1 MKHILSSIILAT
13 ITIGCFAQSDYKLTG
28 KSDKISHL
36 IKFMPADKMVGKAS
50 EQGRDRLDSTYY
62 LDTRIYEFPY
72 ESKKEQQD
80 VKNLIAAIL
89 QAHDL
94 DMPHYTG
101 GFSASNLLRTD
112 NPIES
117 KRLQMYFGE
126 NIAPF
131 VVGGKGRNYAVVR
144 FNSKQNPYYRHVIGI
159 EWWLERMNNKHQ
171 VVKFQTFRIFGPF
184 SKEHY
189 EYALKQSNISK
200 ADVETDD
207 LYADYIERFERVVR
221 SGDVETDDLYGDYID
236 DLYADYIGDDGPFLK
251 MSKNWRLEG
260 GILIGGE
267 FTTNHMLSE
276 VRVLAK
282 LLDTSTDDTSKRA
295 AVKSINKR
303 VTILLTTATDE
314 EKTELYRILNDIP
327 GYYVQ
332 VTPPN
337 GVVVTRSFAW
347 YIDALPKLDVLSI
360 SWIQPG
366 SPNCIYIDENNE
378 EKPANFL
385 LQVFL
390 NSLDDMDIL
399 LED

>member
-36 IKFMPADKMVGKAS
+36 IKFMSADKMVGKAS

-131 VVGGKGRNYAVVR
+131 VVGGRGRNYAVVR

-159 EWWLERMNNKHQ
+159 EWWLERMNNKRQ

-207 LYADYIERFERVVR
+207 LY
-221 SGDVETDDLYGDYID
+221 GDYIR
-236 DLYADYIGDDGPFLK
+236 DDGPFLK
-251 MSKNWRLEG
+251 ISKNMRLEG

-267 FTTNHMLSE
+267 LTTKHMLPE
-276 VRVLAK
+276 VRVLGK
-282 LLDTSTDDTSKRA
+282 LLVTSTDETSKRA

-303 VTILLTTATDE
+303 VTILLTTSTE
-314 EKTELYRILNDIP
+314 EGKTELYRILNDIP

-332 VTPPN
+332 VTLPN
-337 GVVVTRSFAW
+337 GVVLTRSFAW
-347 YIDALPKLDVLSI
+347 YINALPKLDVLSI

>member
-13 ITIGCFAQSDYKLTG
+13 IAFGCFAQSKG
-28 KSDKISHL
+28 EAMPQSNKIEHL
-36 IKFMPADKMVGKAS
+36 IKTWPANWMIGKAG

-62 LDTRIYEFPY
+62 LDTRIYEY
-72 ESKKEQQD
+72 SYDSKKEQQG
-80 VKNLIAAIL
+80 VKDAVALILRAY
-89 QAHDL
+89 DK
-94 DMPHYTG
+94 DMPHCTG
-101 GFSASNLLRTD
+101 GFCSSNLLRVD

-117 KRLQMYFGE
+117 KKLEMYYGE

-131 VVGGKGRNYAVVR
+131 VVGGKGRNYAVLR

-159 EWWLERMNNKHQ
+159 EWWLERVDRKHQ
-171 VVKFQTFRIFGPF
+171 VAKFMTFRIFGPF

-189 EYALKQSNISK
+189 EYALQQSNISK

-207 LYADYIERFERVVR
+207 LY
-221 SGDVETDDLYGDYID
+221 GDYIRQ
-236 DLYADYIGDDGPFLK
+236 DGTFLK
-251 MSKNWRLEG
+251 ISKNGRIEG
-260 GILIGGE
+260 IVIGE
-267 FTTNHMLSE
+267 SPAKHMLSE
-276 VRVLAK
+276 VRVLGK
-282 LLDTSTDDTSKRA
+282 LLDTSTDETSKRA
-295 AVKSINKR
+295 TVKSINRR
-303 VTILLTTATDE
+303 VTTLLTTATDE

-337 GVVVTRSFAW
+337 GVVLTRSFAW
-347 YIDALPKLDVLSI
+347 YINALPKLDVLCN

-366 SPNCIYIDENNE
+366 SPNCIYIDGNNE

-399 LED
+399 LEN

>member
-36 IKFMPADKMVGKAS
+36 IKFMSADKMVGKAS

-131 VVGGKGRNYAVVR
+131 VVGGRGRNYAVVR

-159 EWWLERMNNKHQ
+159 EWWLERMNNKRQ

-200 ADVETDD
+200 DDVETDD
-207 LYADYIERFERVVR
+207 
-221 SGDVETDDLYGDYID
+221 VEMD

-251 MSKNWRLEG
+251 MGKCRLEG
-260 GILIGGE
+260 GYL
-267 FTTNHMLSE
+267 
-276 VRVLAK
+276 
-282 LLDTSTDDTSKRA
+282 
-295 AVKSINKR
+295 
-303 VTILLTTATDE
+303 
-314 EKTELYRILNDIP
+314 
-327 GYYVQ
+327 
-332 VTPPN
+332 
-337 GVVVTRSFAW
+337 
-347 YIDALPKLDVLSI
+347 
-360 SWIQPG
+360 
-366 SPNCIYIDENNE
+366 
-378 EKPANFL
+378 
-385 LQVFL
+385 
-390 NSLDDMDIL
+390 
-399 LED
+399 

>member
-36 IKFMPADKMVGKAS
+36 IKFMSADKMVGKAS

-131 VVGGKGRNYAVVR
+131 VVGGRGRNYAVVR

-159 EWWLERMNNKHQ
+159 EWWLERMNNKRQ

-189 EYALKQSNISK
+189 EYALQQSNRSK

-207 LYADYIERFERVVR
+207 
-221 SGDVETDDLYGDYID
+221 VEMD

-251 MSKNWRLEG
+251 MGKCRLEG

-276 VRVLAK
+276 VRVLGK
-282 LLDTSTDDTSKRA
+282 LLVTSTDETAKRA
-295 AVKSINKR
+295 AVLSINKR
-303 VTILLTTATDE
+303 VTTLLTTATDE
-314 EKTELYRILNDIP
+314 MKTELYRILNDIP

-332 VTPPN
+332 VNPPN
-337 GVVVTRSFAW
+337 GTILTKSFAW
-347 YIDALPKLDVLSI
+347 YIDALPTLDVLCN
-360 SWIQPG
+360 SWIQTG
-366 SPNCIYIDENNE
+366 SPNCVYLDENNE
-378 EKPANFL
+378 EKPANLL

-399 LED
+399 LEK

>member
-36 IKFMPADKMVGKAS
+36 IKFMSADKMVGKAS

-131 VVGGKGRNYAVVR
+131 VVGGRGRNYAVVR

-159 EWWLERMNNKHQ
+159 EWWLERMNNKRQ

-207 LYADYIERFERVVR
+207 LYGDYI
-221 SGDVETDDLYGDYID
+221 GDDVETD

-251 MSKNWRLEG
+251 IKNERLEG
-260 GILIGGE
+260 GILIGE
-267 FTTNHMLSE
+267 FSAKHMLSE
-276 VRVLAK
+276 VRVLGK

-303 VTILLTTATDE
+303 VTTFLGMATE
-314 EKTELYRILNDIP
+314 EGKNEMFHILNDIP
-327 GYYVQ
+327 GYYVLIT
-332 VTPPN
+332 TPD
-337 GVVVTRSFAW
+337 GIDLTRSFSW
-347 YIDALPKLDVLSI
+347 YINALPKLDVLCI

>member
-13 ITIGCFAQSDYKLTG
+13 IAIGCFAQSKGETMPQSNKMDN
-28 KSDKISHL
+28 L
-36 IKFMPADKMVGKAS
+36 IKAWPANWMVGKAG

-62 LDTRIYEFPY
+62 LDTRIYEY
-72 ESKKEQQD
+72 SYDSKKEQQG
-80 VKNLIAAIL
+80 VKDAVALILRAY
-89 QAHDL
+89 DK
-94 DMPHYTG
+94 DMPHCTG
-101 GFSASNLLRTD
+101 GFCSSNLLRVD

-117 KRLQMYFGE
+117 KKLEMYYGE

-131 VVGGKGRNYAVVR
+131 VVGGKGRNYAVLR

-159 EWWLERMNNKHQ
+159 EWWLERVDRKHQ
-171 VVKFQTFRIFGPF
+171 VAKFQTFRIFGPF

-200 ADVETDD
+200 DDVETDD
-207 LYADYIERFERVVR
+207 LYADY
-221 SGDVETDDLYGDYID
+221 ETDDW
-236 DLYADYIGDDGPFLK
+236 YADYIGDDGPFLK

-260 GILIGGE
+260 GILIGE
-267 FTTNHMLSE
+267 FTTKHMLSE
-276 VRVLAK
+276 VRVLGK
-282 LLDTSTDDTSKRA
+282 LLDTSTDETSKRA

-303 VTILLTTATDE
+303 VTTLLTTATDE
-314 EKTELYRILNDIP
+314 MKTELYRILNDIP

-332 VTPPN
+332 VNPPN
-337 GVVVTRSFAW
+337 GAVLTRSFAW
-347 YIDALPKLDVLSI
+347 YINALPKLDVLCN

-366 SPNCIYIDENNE
+366 SPNCIYIDGNNE

-399 LED
+399 LVN

>member
-36 IKFMPADKMVGKAS
+36 IKFMSADKMVGKAS

-80 VKNLIAAIL
+80 VKNLITAIL

-131 VVGGKGRNYAVVR
+131 VVGGRGRNYAVVR

-159 EWWLERMNNKHQ
+159 EWWLERMNNKRQ

-200 ADVETDD
+200 DDVETDD
-207 LYADYIERFERVVR
+207 
-221 SGDVETDDLYGDYID
+221 VEMD

-251 MSKNWRLEG
+251 MSKCRLEG
-260 GILIGGE
+260 GIIIGGE

-276 VRVLAK
+276 VRVLGK
-282 LLDTSTDDTSKRA
+282 LLVTSTDETSKRA

-303 VTILLTTATDE
+303 VTILLTTSTDE

-332 VTPPN
+332 VNPPN
-337 GVVVTRSFAW
+337 GTILTRSFAW
-347 YIDALPKLDVLSI
+347 YIDALPQLDVLCN
-360 SWIQPG
+360 SWIQTG
-366 SPNCIYIDENNE
+366 SPNCVYLDENNE

-390 NSLDDMDIL
+390 NSWDDMGIL
-399 LED
+399 LEN

>member
-36 IKFMPADKMVGKAS
+36 IKFMSADKMVGKAS

-62 LDTRIYEFPY
+62 LDTRIYEY
-72 ESKKEQQD
+72 SYDSKKEQQGVKD
-80 VKNLIAAIL
+80 VVATIL
-89 QAHDL
+89 CCYDQ

-101 GFSASNLLRTD
+101 GFCSSNLLRVD

-117 KRLQMYFGE
+117 KKLQMYYGE
-126 NIAPF
+126 DIAPF
-131 VVGGKGRNYAVVR
+131 VVGGKGRNYAVLR
-144 FNSKQNPYYRHVIGI
+144 LNSKQNPYYRHVIGI
-159 EWWLERMNNKHQ
+159 EWWLERVDRKHQ
-171 VVKFQTFRIFGPF
+171 VAKFRTFRIFGPF

-200 ADVETDD
+200 DDVETDD
-207 LYADYIERFERVVR
+207 V
-221 SGDVETDDLYGDYID
+221 YGDYIRE
-236 DLYADYIGDDGPFLK
+236 DGPFLK
-251 MSKNWRLEG
+251 ISKNGRIEG
-260 GILIGGE
+260 IVMGE
-267 FTTNHMLSE
+267 SPAKHMLSE
-276 VRVLAK
+276 VRVLGK
-282 LLDTSTDDTSKRA
+282 LLDTSTDETAKRA
-295 AVKSINKR
+295 AVMSINKR
-303 VTILLTTATDE
+303 VTTLLTTATDE

-337 GVVVTRSFAW
+337 GTILTRSFAW
-347 YIDALPKLDVLSI
+347 YINALPKLDVLCN
-360 SWIQPG
+360 SWIQTG

-378 EKPANFL
+378 DKPANFL

-390 NSLDDMDIL
+390 NSLDDMNIL
-399 LED
+399 LEN

>member
-13 ITIGCFAQSDYKLTG
+13 IAIGCFAQSKGETVPQ
-28 KSDKISHL
+28 SNKIEHL
-36 IKFMPADKMVGKAS
+36 IKTWPANWMVGKAG

-62 LDTRIYEFPY
+62 LDTRIYEY
-72 ESKKEQQD
+72 SYDSKKEQQGVKD
-80 VKNLIAAIL
+80 VVALILRAY
-89 QAHDL
+89 DK

-101 GFSASNLLRTD
+101 GFCSSNLLRVD

-117 KRLQMYFGE
+117 KKLQMYYGE
-126 NIAPF
+126 DIAPF
-131 VVGGKGRNYAVVR
+131 VVGGKGRNYAVLR
-144 FNSKQNPYYRHVIGI
+144 LNSKQNPYYRHVIGI
-159 EWWLERMNNKHQ
+159 EWWLERVNRKHQ
-171 VVKFQTFRIFGPF
+171 VAKFRTFRIFGPF

-200 ADVETDD
+200 DDVETDD
-207 LYADYIERFERVVR
+207 
-221 SGDVETDDLYGDYID
+221 VEMD

-251 MSKNWRLEG
+251 MGKCRLEG
-260 GILIGGE
+260 GIIIGGE

-276 VRVLAK
+276 VRVLGK
-282 LLDTSTDDTSKRA
+282 LLVTSTDETSKRA

-303 VTILLTTATDE
+303 VTILLTTSTDE
-314 EKTELYRILNDIP
+314 GKTELYRILNDIP

-332 VTPPN
+332 VNPPN
-337 GVVVTRSFAW
+337 GVVLTRSFAW
-347 YIDALPKLDVLSI
+347 YINALPKLDVLCH
-360 SWIQPG
+360 SWIQTG
-366 SPNCIYIDENNE
+366 SPNCVYLDENNE

-399 LED
+399 LEK

>member
-36 IKFMPADKMVGKAS
+36 IKFMSADKMVGKAS

-131 VVGGKGRNYAVVR
+131 VVGGRGRNYAVVR

-159 EWWLERMNNKHQ
+159 EWWLERMNNKRQ

-200 ADVETDD
+200 DDVETDD
-207 LYADYIERFERVVR
+207 
-221 SGDVETDDLYGDYID
+221 VEMD

-276 VRVLAK
+276 VRVLGK
-282 LLDTSTDDTSKRA
+282 LLVTSTDETAKRA

-303 VTILLTTATDE
+303 VTILLTTSTDE

-332 VTPPN
+332 VNPPN
-337 GVVVTRSFAW
+337 GTILTKSFAW
-347 YIDALPKLDVLSI
+347 YIDALPTLDVLCN
-360 SWIQPG
+360 SWIQTG
-366 SPNCIYIDENNE
+366 SPNCVYLDENNE

-390 NSLDDMDIL
+390 NSWDDMGIL
-399 LED
+399 LEN

>member
-36 IKFMPADKMVGKAS
+36 IKFMSADKMVGKAS

-131 VVGGKGRNYAVVR
+131 VVGGRGRNYAVVR

-207 LYADYIERFERVVR
+207 
-221 SGDVETDDLYGDYID
+221 VETD

-251 MSKNWRLEG
+251 ISKNCRLEG

-267 FTTNHMLSE
+267 LTAKHMLPE
-276 VRVLAK
+276 VRVLGK
-282 LLDTSTDDTSKRA
+282 LLDISTDDTSKRA

-303 VTILLTTATDE
+303 VTTLLTTATDE

-327 GYYVQ
+327 GYYVLIT
-332 VTPPN
+332 TPD
-337 GVVVTRSFAW
+337 GIDLTRSFSW
-347 YIDALPKLDVLSI
+347 YINALPKLDVLSI
-360 SWIQPG
+360 SWKLPD
-366 SPNCIYIDENNE
+366 SPKCVYLDKDNE

-385 LQVFL
+385 LHVYL

>member
-13 ITIGCFAQSDYKLTG
+13 IAIGSFAQSKGETVPQ
-28 KSDKISHL
+28 SNKIEHL
-36 IKFMPADKMVGKAS
+36 IKTWPANWMVGKAG

-62 LDTRIYEFPY
+62 LDTRIYEY
-72 ESKKEQQD
+72 SYDSQKEQLV
-80 VKNLIAAIL
+80 VKNVVASIL
-89 QAHDL
+89 WCYDQ

-101 GFSASNLLRTD
+101 GFCSSNLLRVD

-117 KRLQMYFGE
+117 KKLQMYYGE
-126 NIAPF
+126 DIAPF
-131 VVGGKGRNYAVVR
+131 VVGGKGRNYAVLR

-159 EWWLERMNNKHQ
+159 EWWLERVDRKHQ
-171 VVKFQTFRIFGPF
+171 VAKFRTFRIFGPF

-200 ADVETDD
+200 DDVETDD
-207 LYADYIERFERVVR
+207 
-221 SGDVETDDLYGDYID
+221 VEMD

-251 MSKNWRLEG
+251 MGKCRLEG
-260 GILIGGE
+260 GIIIGGE

-276 VRVLAK
+276 VRVLGK
-282 LLDTSTDDTSKRA
+282 LLDTSTDETAKRA
-295 AVKSINKR
+295 AVLSINKR
-303 VTILLTTATDE
+303 VTTLLTTSTDE
-314 EKTELYRILNDIP
+314 GKTELYRILNDIP

-332 VTPPN
+332 VNPPN
-337 GVVVTRSFAW
+337 GTILTRSFAW
-347 YIDALPKLDVLSI
+347 YINALPKLDILCH
-360 SWIQPG
+360 SWILPG
-366 SPNCIYIDENNE
+366 SPNCVYLDENNE

-399 LED
+399 LEK

>member
-13 ITIGCFAQSDYKLTG
+13 IAIGCFAQSDYKLTG

-36 IKFMPADKMVGKAS
+36 IKFMSADKMVGKAS

-80 VKNLIAAIL
+80 VKNLIAAIV

-131 VVGGKGRNYAVVR
+131 VVGGRGRNYAVVR

-200 ADVETDD
+200 DDVETDD
-207 LYADYIERFERVVR
+207 
-221 SGDVETDDLYGDYID
+221 VEMD

-251 MSKNWRLEG
+251 MGKCRLEG
-260 GILIGGE
+260 GIIIGGE
-267 FTTNHMLSE
+267 FTTSHMLSE
-276 VRVLAK
+276 VRVLGK
-282 LLDTSTDDTSKRA
+282 LLVTSTDETSKRA

-303 VTILLTTATDE
+303 VTILLTTSTDE

-332 VTPPN
+332 VNPPN
-337 GVVVTRSFAW
+337 GTILTKSFAW
-347 YIDALPKLDVLSI
+347 YIDALPQLDVLCN
-360 SWIQPG
+360 SWIQTG
-366 SPNCIYIDENNE
+366 SPNCVYLDENNE

-390 NSLDDMDIL
+390 NSWDDMGIL
-399 LED
+399 LEN

>member
-36 IKFMPADKMVGKAS
+36 IKFMSADKMVGKAS

-131 VVGGKGRNYAVVR
+131 VVGGRGRNYAVVR

-159 EWWLERMNNKHQ
+159 EWWLERMNNKRQ

-200 ADVETDD
+200 DDVETDD
-207 LYADYIERFERVVR
+207 
-221 SGDVETDDLYGDYID
+221 VEMD

-276 VRVLAK
+276 VRVLGK
-282 LLDTSTDDTSKRA
+282 LLVTSTDETAKRA

-303 VTILLTTATDE
+303 VTILLTTSTDE

-332 VTPPN
+332 VNPPN
-337 GVVVTRSFAW
+337 GTILTKSFAW
-347 YIDALPKLDVLSI
+347 YIDALPTLDVLCN
-360 SWIQPG
+360 SWIQTG
-366 SPNCIYIDENNE
+366 SPNCVYLDENNE

-390 NSLDDMDIL
+390 NSWDDMCIL
-399 LED
+399 LEN

>member
-13 ITIGCFAQSDYKLTG
+13 IALGSFAQSKGETMPQ
-28 KSDKISHL
+28 SNKIDHL
-36 IKFMPADKMVGKAS
+36 IKTWPTERMIGKAG

-62 LDTRIYEFPY
+62 LDTRIYEY
-72 ESKKEQQD
+72 SYDSKKEQQG
-80 VKNLIAAIL
+80 VKDAVALILRAY
-89 QAHDL
+89 DK

-101 GFSASNLLRTD
+101 GFCSSNLLRVD

-117 KRLQMYFGE
+117 KKLEMYYGE

-131 VVGGKGRNYAVVR
+131 VVGGKGRNYAVLR

-159 EWWLERMNNKHQ
+159 EWWLERVDRKHH
-171 VVKFQTFRIFGPF
+171 VAKFRTFRIFGPF

-207 LYADYIERFERVVR
+207 LY
-221 SGDVETDDLYGDYID
+221 GDYIRE
-236 DLYADYIGDDGPFLK
+236 DGPFLK
-251 MSKNWRLEG
+251 ISKNGRIEG
-260 GILIGGE
+260 IVIGE
-267 FTTNHMLSE
+267 SPAKHMLSE
-276 VRVLAK
+276 VRVLGK
-282 LLDTSTDDTSKRA
+282 LLDTSTDETSKRA
-295 AVKSINKR
+295 TVKSINRR
-303 VTILLTTATDE
+303 VTSLLTTATDE
-314 EKTELYRILNDIP
+314 EKTELYHILNDIP

-337 GVVVTRSFAW
+337 GVVLTRSFAW

-399 LED
+399 LEN

>member
-36 IKFMPADKMVGKAS
+36 IKFMSADKMVGKAS

-131 VVGGKGRNYAVVR
+131 VVGGRGRNYAVVR

-200 ADVETDD
+200 DDVETDD
-207 LYADYIERFERVVR
+207 
-221 SGDVETDDLYGDYID
+221 VEMD

-251 MSKNWRLEG
+251 MGKCRLEG

-276 VRVLAK
+276 VRVLGK
-282 LLDTSTDDTSKRA
+282 LLVTSTDETSKRA

-303 VTILLTTATDE
+303 VTILLTTSTDE

-332 VTPPN
+332 VNPPN
-337 GVVVTRSFAW
+337 GTILTRSFAW
-347 YIDALPKLDVLSI
+347 YIDALPQLDVLCN
-360 SWIQPG
+360 SWILPG

-390 NSLDDMDIL
+390 NSLDDMGIL
-399 LED
+399 LEN

>member
-36 IKFMPADKMVGKAS
+36 IKFMSADKMVGKAS

-131 VVGGKGRNYAVVR
+131 VVGGRGRNYAVVR

-159 EWWLERMNNKHQ
+159 EWWLERMNNKRQ

-200 ADVETDD
+200 DDVETDD
-207 LYADYIERFERVVR
+207 
-221 SGDVETDDLYGDYID
+221 VEMD

-251 MSKNWRLEG
+251 MSKCRLEG
-260 GILIGGE
+260 GIIIGGE

-276 VRVLAK
+276 VRVLGK
-282 LLDTSTDDTSKRA
+282 LLVTSTDETSKRA

-332 VTPPN
+332 VNPPN
-337 GVVVTRSFAW
+337 GTILTRSFAW
-347 YIDALPKLDVLSI
+347 YIDALPQLDVLCN
-360 SWIQPG
+360 SWIQTG
-366 SPNCIYIDENNE
+366 SPNCVYLDENNE

-390 NSLDDMDIL
+390 NSWDDMGIL
-399 LED
+399 LEN

>member
-13 ITIGCFAQSDYKLTG
+13 IALGCFAQSKGETVPQ
-28 KSDKISHL
+28 SNKIEHL
-36 IKFMPADKMVGKAS
+36 IKTWPAERMVGKAG

-62 LDTRIYEFPY
+62 LDTRIYEY
-72 ESKKEQQD
+72 SYDSKKEQQD

-131 VVGGKGRNYAVVR
+131 VVGGRGRNYAVVR

-159 EWWLERMNNKHQ
+159 EWWLERMNNKRQ

-189 EYALKQSNISK
+189 EYALQQSNRSK
-200 ADVETDD
+200 ADVET
-207 LYADYIERFERVVR
+207 E
-221 SGDVETDDLYGDYID
+221 DLYGDYTLGKAVEGVIKD
-236 DLYADYIGDDGPFLK
+236 VETEDLYGDYTIEDGTFLK
-251 MSKNWRLEG
+251 LGKYCRLEG
-260 GILIGGE
+260 GIVIGE
-267 FTTNHMLSE
+267 LTAKHTLSE
-276 VRVLAK
+276 IRVLGK
-282 LLDTSTDDTSKRA
+282 LLDTSTDETSKHA

-303 VTILLTTATDE
+303 VTTLLTIATDE

-337 GVVVTRSFAW
+337 GVVLTRSFAW
-347 YIDALPKLDVLSI
+347 YINALPKLDILCN
-360 SWIQPG
+360 SWIQTG

-399 LED
+399 LEIK

>member
-36 IKFMPADKMVGKAS
+36 IKFMSADKMVGKAS

-131 VVGGKGRNYAVVR
+131 VVGGRGRNYAVVR

-207 LYADYIERFERVVR
+207 
-221 SGDVETDDLYGDYID
+221 VEMD

-251 MSKNWRLEG
+251 ISKNWRLEG
-260 GILIGGE
+260 GILIGE
-267 FTTNHMLSE
+267 FSTKHMLSE
-276 VRVLAK
+276 VRVLGK
-282 LLDTSTDDTSKRA
+282 LLVTSTDETAKRA
-295 AVKSINKR
+295 AVMSINKR
-303 VTILLTTATDE
+303 VTTLLTTSTDE
-314 EKTELYRILNDIP
+314 GKTELYRILNDIP

-332 VTPPN
+332 VNPPN
-337 GVVVTRSFAW
+337 GTILTRSFAW
-347 YIDALPKLDVLSI
+347 YIDALPKLDVLCN
-360 SWIQPG
+360 SWIQTG
-366 SPNCIYIDENNE
+366 SPNCVYLDENNE

-390 NSLDDMDIL
+390 NSLDDMGIL
-399 LED
+399 LEN

>member
-36 IKFMPADKMVGKAS
+36 IKFMSADKMVGKAS

-131 VVGGKGRNYAVVR
+131 VVGGRGRNYAVVR

-159 EWWLERMNNKHQ
+159 EWWLERMNNKRQ

-200 ADVETDD
+200 DDVETDD
-207 LYADYIERFERVVR
+207 
-221 SGDVETDDLYGDYID
+221 VEMD

-251 MSKNWRLEG
+251 ISKNWRLEG
-260 GILIGGE
+260 GILIGE
-267 FTTNHMLSE
+267 FSTKHMLSE
-276 VRVLAK
+276 VRVLGK
-282 LLDTSTDDTSKRA
+282 LLVTSTDETAKRA
-295 AVKSINKR
+295 AVLSINKR
-303 VTILLTTATDE
+303 VTTLLTTATDE
-314 EKTELYRILNDIP
+314 MKTELYRILNDIP

-332 VTPPN
+332 VNPPN
-337 GVVVTRSFAW
+337 GTILTRSFAW
-347 YIDALPKLDVLSI
+347 YIDALPQLDVLCN
-360 SWIQPG
+360 SWIQTG
-366 SPNCIYIDENNE
+366 SPNCVYLDENNE

-390 NSLDDMDIL
+390 NSWDDMGIL
-399 LED
+399 LEN

>member
-36 IKFMPADKMVGKAS
+36 IKFMSADKMVGKAS

-131 VVGGKGRNYAVVR
+131 VVGGRGRNYAVVR

-159 EWWLERMNNKHQ
+159 EWWLERMNNKRQ

-189 EYALKQSNISK
+189 EYALQQSNRSK

-207 LYADYIERFERVVR
+207 
-221 SGDVETDDLYGDYID
+221 VEMD

-251 MSKNWRLEG
+251 MGKCRLEG

-276 VRVLAK
+276 VRVLGK
-282 LLDTSTDDTSKRA
+282 LLVTSTDETAKRA
-295 AVKSINKR
+295 AVLSINKR
-303 VTILLTTATDE
+303 VTTLLTTATDE
-314 EKTELYRILNDIP
+314 MKTELYRILNDIP

-332 VTPPN
+332 VNPPN
-337 GVVVTRSFAW
+337 GTILTKSFAW
-347 YIDALPKLDVLSI
+347 YIDALPTLDVLCN
-360 SWIQPG
+360 SWIQTG
-366 SPNCIYIDENNE
+366 SPNCVYLDENNE

-390 NSLDDMDIL
+390 NSWDDMGIL
-399 LED
+399 LEN

>member
-13 ITIGCFAQSDYKLTG
+13 IAHGCFAQSKGETMPQ
-28 KSDKISHL
+28 SNKIEHL
-36 IKFMPADKMVGKAS
+36 IKTWPANWMVGKAG

-62 LDTRIYEFPY
+62 LDTRIYEHSY
-72 ESKKEQQD
+72 DSQKEQLV
-80 VKNLIAAIL
+80 VKNVVASIL
-89 QAHDL
+89 WCYDQ

-101 GFSASNLLRTD
+101 GFCSSNLLRVD

-117 KRLQMYFGE
+117 KKLQMYYGE
-126 NIAPF
+126 DIAPF
-131 VVGGKGRNYAVVR
+131 VVGGKGRNYAVLR

-159 EWWLERMNNKHQ
+159 EWWLERVDRKHH
-171 VVKFQTFRIFGPF
+171 VAKFRTFRIFGPF

-200 ADVETDD
+200 DDVETDD
-207 LYADYIERFERVVR
+207 
-221 SGDVETDDLYGDYID
+221 VEMD

-251 MSKNWRLEG
+251 MGKCRLEG
-260 GILIGGE
+260 GIIIGGE

-276 VRVLAK
+276 VRVLGK
-282 LLDTSTDDTSKRA
+282 LLVTSTDETSKRA

-303 VTILLTTATDE
+303 VTILLTTSTDE

-332 VTPPN
+332 VNPPN
-337 GVVVTRSFAW
+337 GTILTRSFAW
-347 YIDALPKLDVLSI
+347 YINALPKLDVLCH

-366 SPNCIYIDENNE
+366 SPNCVYLDENNE

-390 NSLDDMDIL
+390 NSLDDIDIL
-399 LED
+399 LEN

>member
-1 MKHILSSIILAT
+1 MP
-13 ITIGCFAQSDYKLTG
+13 QSNKMDN
-28 KSDKISHL
+28 L
-36 IKFMPADKMVGKAS
+36 IKAWPANWMVGKAS

-62 LDTRIYEFPY
+62 LDTRIYEHSY
-72 ESKKEQQD
+72 DSQKEQLV
-80 VKNLIAAIL
+80 VKNVVASIL
-89 QAHDL
+89 CCYDQ

-101 GFSASNLLRTD
+101 GFCSSNLLRVD

-117 KRLQMYFGE
+117 KKLQMYYGE
-126 NIAPF
+126 DTAPF
-131 VVGGKGRNYAVVR
+131 VVGGKGRNYAVLR

-159 EWWLERMNNKHQ
+159 EWWLERVNRKHQ
-171 VVKFQTFRIFGPF
+171 VAKFRTFRIFGPF

-200 ADVETDD
+200 DDVETDD
-207 LYADYIERFERVVR
+207 
-221 SGDVETDDLYGDYID
+221 VETD

-276 VRVLAK
+276 VRVLGK
-282 LLDTSTDDTSKRA
+282 LLVTSTDETSKRA

-303 VTILLTTATDE
+303 VTILLTTSTDE

-332 VTPPN
+332 VNPPN
-337 GVVVTRSFAW
+337 GTILTRSFAW
-347 YIDALPKLDVLSI
+347 YIDALPQLDVVCN
-360 SWIQPG
+360 SWIQTG
-366 SPNCIYIDENNE
+366 SPNCVYLDENNE

-390 NSLDDMDIL
+390 NSLDDMGIL
-399 LED
+399 LEN

>member
-13 ITIGCFAQSDYKLTG
+13 IAIGCFAQSDYKLTG

-36 IKFMPADKMVGKAS
+36 IKFMSADKMVGKAS

-131 VVGGKGRNYAVVR
+131 VVGGRGRNYAVVR

-207 LYADYIERFERVVR
+207 LY
-221 SGDVETDDLYGDYID
+221 GDYIR
-236 DLYADYIGDDGPFLK
+236 DDGPFLK
-251 MSKNWRLEG
+251 ISKNMRLEG

-267 FTTNHMLSE
+267 LTTKHMLPE
-276 VRVLAK
+276 VRVLGK
-282 LLDTSTDDTSKRA
+282 LLDISTDDTSKRA

-303 VTILLTTATDE
+303 VTTLLTTSTDE
-314 EKTELYRILNDIP
+314 VKTELYRILNDIP

-337 GVVVTRSFAW
+337 GVVLTRSFAW
-347 YIDALPKLDVLSI
+347 YTNALPKLAILRT
-360 SWIQPG
+360 SWILPD
-366 SPNCIYIDENNE
+366 SPMCVYLDKDNE

-385 LQVFL
+385 LHVYL

>member
-13 ITIGCFAQSDYKLTG
+13 IAIGCFAQSDYKLTG

-36 IKFMPADKMVGKAS
+36 IKFMSADKMVGKAS

-131 VVGGKGRNYAVVR
+131 VVGGRGRNYAVVR

-159 EWWLERMNNKHQ
+159 EWWLERMNNKRQ

-200 ADVETDD
+200 A
-207 LYADYIERFERVVR
+207 
-221 SGDVETDDLYGDYID
+221 DVETDDLYGDYID

-276 VRVLAK
+276 VRVLGK
-282 LLDTSTDDTSKRA
+282 LLVTSTDETSKRA

-332 VTPPN
+332 VNLPN
-337 GVVVTRSFAW
+337 GTILTKSFAW
-347 YIDALPKLDVLSI
+347 YIDALPTLDVLCN
-360 SWIQPG
+360 SWIQTG
-366 SPNCIYIDENNE
+366 SPNCVYLDENNE
-378 EKPANFL
+378 EEPANFL

-390 NSLDDMDIL
+390 NSLDGMDIL

>member
-36 IKFMPADKMVGKAS
+36 IKFMSADKMVGKAS

-131 VVGGKGRNYAVVR
+131 VVGGRGRNYAVVR

-200 ADVETDD
+200 DDVETDD
-207 LYADYIERFERVVR
+207 
-221 SGDVETDDLYGDYID
+221 VEMD

-276 VRVLAK
+276 VRVLGK
-282 LLDTSTDDTSKRA
+282 LLVTSTDETAKRA

-303 VTILLTTATDE
+303 VTILLTTSTDE

-332 VTPPN
+332 VNPPN
-337 GVVVTRSFAW
+337 GTILTKSFAW
-347 YIDALPKLDVLSI
+347 YIDALPQLDVLCN
-360 SWIQPG
+360 SWIQTG
-366 SPNCIYIDENNE
+366 SPNCVYLDENNE

-390 NSLDDMDIL
+390 NSWDDMGIL
-399 LED
+399 LEN

>member
-36 IKFMPADKMVGKAS
+36 IKFMSADKMVGKAS

-131 VVGGKGRNYAVVR
+131 VVGGRGRNYAVVR

-200 ADVETDD
+200 ADVET
-207 LYADYIERFERVVR
+207 E
-221 SGDVETDDLYGDYID
+221 DLYGDYIRQ
-236 DLYADYIGDDGPFLK
+236 DGPFLK
-251 MSKNWRLEG
+251 ISKNGRIEG
-260 GILIGGE
+260 IVIGE
-267 FTTNHMLSE
+267 SPAKHMLSE
-276 VRVLAK
+276 G
-282 LLDTSTDDTSKRA
+282 
-295 AVKSINKR
+295 N
-303 VTILLTTATDE
+303 
-314 EKTELYRILNDIP
+314 
-327 GYYVQ
+327 
-332 VTPPN
+332 N
-337 GVVVTRSFAW
+337 GR
-347 YIDALPKLDVLSI
+347 K
-360 SWIQPG
+360 G
-366 SPNCIYIDENNE
+366 
-378 EKPANFL
+378 
-385 LQVFL
+385 
-390 NSLDDMDIL
+390 NS
-399 LED
+399 

>member
-131 VVGGKGRNYAVVR
+131 VVGGRGRNYAVVR

-207 LYADYIERFERVVR
+207 
-221 SGDVETDDLYGDYID
+221 VETDDLYGDYIR
-236 DLYADYIGDDGPFLK
+236 DDGPFLK
-251 MSKNWRLEG
+251 ISKNWRLEG
-260 GILIGGE
+260 GIVIGE
-267 FTTNHMLSE
+267 LTAKHMLSE
-276 VRVLAK
+276 VRVLGK

-303 VTILLTTATDE
+303 VTTLLGMATEE
-314 EKTELYRILNDIP
+314 EKNEMFHILNDIP
-327 GYYVQ
+327 GYYVLIT
-332 VTPPN
+332 TPD
-337 GVVVTRSFAW
+337 GIDLTRSFAW
-347 YIDALPKLDVLSI
+347 YINALPKLDVLCI
-360 SWIQPG
+360 SWKLPD
-366 SPNCIYIDENNE
+366 SPKCVYLDKDNE
-378 EKPANFL
+378 ERPANFL
-385 LQVFL
+385 LHVYL

>member
-131 VVGGKGRNYAVVR
+131 VVGGRGRNYAVVR

-159 EWWLERMNNKHQ
+159 EWWLERMNNKRQ

-200 ADVETDD
+200 ADVET
-207 LYADYIERFERVVR
+207 E
-221 SGDVETDDLYGDYID
+221 DLYGDYIRQ
-236 DLYADYIGDDGPFLK
+236 DGPFLK
-251 MSKNWRLEG
+251 ISKNGRIEG
-260 GILIGGE
+260 IVIGE
-267 FTTNHMLSE
+267 SPAKHMLSE
-276 VRVLAK
+276 VRVLGK

-314 EKTELYRILNDIP
+314 EKTELYHILNDIP

-337 GVVVTRSFAW
+337 GVVLTRSFAW

-399 LED
+399 LEN

>member
-13 ITIGCFAQSDYKLTG
+13 IAIGSFAQSKGETMPQ
-28 KSDKISHL
+28 SNKIEHL
-36 IKFMPADKMVGKAS
+36 IKTWPANWMVGKAG

-62 LDTRIYEFPY
+62 LDTRIYEY
-72 ESKKEQQD
+72 SYDSKKEQQG
-80 VKNLIAAIL
+80 VKDAVALILRAYD
-89 QAHDL
+89 Q

-101 GFSASNLLRTD
+101 GFCSSNLLRVD

-117 KRLQMYFGE
+117 KKLQMYYGE
-126 NIAPF
+126 DIAPF
-131 VVGGKGRNYAVVR
+131 VVGGKGRNYAVLR

-159 EWWLERMNNKHQ
+159 EWWLERVDRKHQ
-171 VVKFQTFRIFGPF
+171 VAKFRTFRIFGPF

-200 ADVETDD
+200 DDVETDD
-207 LYADYIERFERVVR
+207 
-221 SGDVETDDLYGDYID
+221 VEMD

-251 MSKNWRLEG
+251 MSKCRLEG
-260 GILIGGE
+260 GIIIGGE

-276 VRVLAK
+276 VRVLGK
-282 LLDTSTDDTSKRA
+282 LLVTSTDEISKRA

-303 VTILLTTATDE
+303 VTTLLTTSTEE

-332 VTPPN
+332 VNPPN
-337 GVVVTRSFAW
+337 GTILTRSFAW
-347 YIDALPKLDVLSI
+347 YIDALPQLDVLCN
-360 SWIQPG
+360 SWIQTG
-366 SPNCIYIDENNE
+366 SPNCVYLDENNE

-390 NSLDDMDIL
+390 NSLDDMGIL
-399 LED
+399 LEN

>member
-13 ITIGCFAQSDYKLTG
+13 IAIGCFAQSDYKLTG

-36 IKFMPADKMVGKAS
+36 IKFMSADKMVGKAS

-80 VKNLIAAIL
+80 VKNLIAAIV

-131 VVGGKGRNYAVVR
+131 VVGGRGRNYAVVR

-200 ADVETDD
+200 DDVETDD
-207 LYADYIERFERVVR
+207 
-221 SGDVETDDLYGDYID
+221 VEMD

-251 MSKNWRLEG
+251 MGKCRLEG
-260 GILIGGE
+260 GIIIGGE

-276 VRVLAK
+276 VRVLGK
-282 LLDTSTDDTSKRA
+282 LLVTSTDETSKRA

-303 VTILLTTATDE
+303 VTILLTTSTDE

-332 VTPPN
+332 VNPPN
-337 GVVVTRSFAW
+337 GTILTRSFAW
-347 YIDALPKLDVLSI
+347 YIDALPQLDVLYN
-360 SWIQPG
+360 SWIQTG
-366 SPNCIYIDENNE
+366 SPNCVYLDENNE

-390 NSLDDMDIL
+390 NSWDDMGIL
-399 LED
+399 LEN

>member
-131 VVGGKGRNYAVVR
+131 VVGGRGRNYAVVR

-159 EWWLERMNNKHQ
+159 EWWLERMNNKRQ

-207 LYADYIERFERVVR
+207 LYGDYIMAKTIEEIYK
-221 SGDVETDDLYGDYID
+221 DVETD

-251 MSKNWRLEG
+251 IKNSRLEG
-260 GILIGGE
+260 GILIGE
-267 FTTNHMLSE
+267 FTTKHMLPE
-276 VRVLAK
+276 VRVLGK

-303 VTILLTTATDE
+303 VTTLLTTATDE
-314 EKTELYRILNDIP
+314 VKTELYRILNDIP

-332 VTPPN
+332 VTLPN
-337 GVVVTRSFAW
+337 GVVLTRSFAW

>member
-36 IKFMPADKMVGKAS
+36 IKFMSADNMVGKAS

-131 VVGGKGRNYAVVR
+131 VVGGRGRNYAVVR

-189 EYALKQSNISK
+189 EYALQQSNRSK
-200 ADVETDD
+200 D
-207 LYADYIERFERVVR
+207 
-221 SGDVETDDLYGDYID
+221 DVETDDLYGDYI
-236 DLYADYIGDDGPFLK
+236 IDDGPFLK
-251 MSKNWRLEG
+251 ISKNMRLEG

-267 FTTNHMLSE
+267 LTTNHMLSE
-276 VRVLAK
+276 VRVLGK
-282 LLDTSTDDTSKRA
+282 LLVTSTDETAKRA
-295 AVKSINKR
+295 AVLSINKR
-303 VTILLTTATDE
+303 VTTLLTTATDE
-314 EKTELYRILNDIP
+314 MKTELYRILNDIP

-332 VTPPN
+332 VNPPN
-337 GVVVTRSFAW
+337 GTILTRSFAW
-347 YIDALPKLDVLSI
+347 YINALPKLDVLCH

-366 SPNCIYIDENNE
+366 SPNCVYLDENNE
-378 EKPANFL
+378 EKPANLL

-399 LED
+399 LEK

>member
-36 IKFMPADKMVGKAS
+36 IKFMSADKMVGKAS

-131 VVGGKGRNYAVVR
+131 VVGGRGRNYAVVR

-159 EWWLERMNNKHQ
+159 EWWLERMNNKRQ

-200 ADVETDD
+200 DDVETDD
-207 LYADYIERFERVVR
+207 
-221 SGDVETDDLYGDYID
+221 VEMD

-251 MSKNWRLEG
+251 MGKCRLEG
-260 GILIGGE
+260 GIIIGGE

-276 VRVLAK
+276 VRVLGK
-282 LLDTSTDDTSKRA
+282 LLVTSTDETSKRA

-303 VTILLTTATDE
+303 VTTLLSMATDE
-314 EKTELYRILNDIP
+314 GKTELYRILNDIP

-337 GVVVTRSFAW
+337 GAVLTRSFAW
-347 YIDALPKLDVLSI
+347 YINALPKLDVLSN

-366 SPNCIYIDENNE
+366 SPNCVYLDENNE

-390 NSLDDMDIL
+390 NSWDDMGIL
-399 LED
+399 LEN